1 MSYERLAALNDHSL
15 CNFVLTHLSD
25 EIIVADPH
33 TLQIIYT
40 NDAILTH
47 LGMSYEEVIG
57 RELSFVLKNFTSH
70 DKANLFACLQ
80 ENTSYESIARLTR
93 EDGSSYK
100 CKQRYYIHNGPDR
113 DWLVVISDDLS
124 EIEVAKEESQAILDT
139 TVDAIININHC
150 GEVQLF
156 NRAAEKM
163 FGYNKTEIIGR
174 NISLL
179 MPQNDSQKHDQYLAK
194 YLSTGERKIIGVGR
208 EVVALRK
215 DGTEFPIELSVAEL
229 TVGKEK
235 RYTGILRDISERKE
249 AESKIRQREDEL
261 KKLRDQLA
269 HIDRLH
275 IVDEMTTGI
284 AHELNQPL
292 TAIANY
298 AKASQRLLKAS
309 DPNLTEVIEVN
320 EKINRQTQRAGE
332 VVHRLRALVKKDH
345 INYQTVSPSSFIKDA
360 LALLQADSNIGQVDI
375 STTVECGDAL
385 VEVDAIQIGQVIT
398 NLIKNAI
405 DALTEIRNHDNKIQ
419 ITVDADDNRVFF
431 SVRDNGMGI
440 SAENKDKIFEP
451 FFTSKRSGM
460 GMGLCICR
468 SIIKSHGGD
477 LNFKPVEPHGVDFC
491 FSLPIAN
498 RK

>member
-70 DKANLFACLQ
+70 DKTNLFACLQ

-179 MPQNDSQKHDQYLAK
+179 MPQNDSQKHDQYLAN
-194 YLSTGERKIIGVGR
+194 YQSTGERKIIGVGR

-249 AESKIRQREDEL
+249 AESKIRQREEEL

-298 AKASQRLLKAS
+298 AKVSQRLLKAS
-309 DPNLTEVIEVN
+309 DPNLAEVIEVN
-320 EKINRQTQRAGE
+320 EKINRQTRRAGE

-360 LALLQADSNIGQVDI
+360 LALLQADRNIGQVDI

-419 ITVDADDNRVFF
+419 ITVDADDSHVFF
-431 SVRDNGMGI
+431 SVRDNGKGI

-477 LNFKPVEPHGVDFC
+477 LNFKSVEPHGVDFY